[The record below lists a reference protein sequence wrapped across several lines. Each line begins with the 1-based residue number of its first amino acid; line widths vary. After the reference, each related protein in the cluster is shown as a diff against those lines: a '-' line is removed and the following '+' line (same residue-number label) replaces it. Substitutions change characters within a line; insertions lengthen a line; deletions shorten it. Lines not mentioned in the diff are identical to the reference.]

1 MTFLRRLATDILH
14 FMLPPRCIVCGNR
27 LTNGESHLCINCL
40 GSLPRTNFHLSDQNA
55 MEQMFWGR
63 INIVR
68 ATALFYYQGEE
79 THTVLHNL
87 KYYDNPDVGR
97 HLGMVMAEEALDS
110 GFFQDID
117 AIVPVPLHNRKER
130 KRGYN
135 QCLYIAE
142 GLSEVTGIK
151 VLHKEM
157 VRLVNTKTQ
166 TRLSKDERWENVQD
180 IFAPSRRCK
189 VLPTCQHVLIIDDVV
204 TTGSTLISLAKAI
217 ESVNHGIRF
226 SVLSLAFAS
235 EFRYT
240 QETNPA
246 LSSQHSDE

>member
-1 MTFLRRLATDILH
+1 MKNLRRLATDILH
-14 FMLPPRCIVCGNR
+14 FLLPPRCIVCGSR
-27 LTNGESHLCINCL
+27 LSDGERHLCINCL
-40 GSLPRTNFHLSDQNA
+40 GSLPRTQFHLSSPNI

-63 INIVR
+63 INIER

-79 THTVLHNL
+79 THAVLHNL

-97 HLGMVMAEEALDS
+97 QLGMVMAEEALAS

-117 AIVPVPLHNRKER
+117 AIVPVPLHSSKER

-135 QCLYIAE
+135 QCQYIAE

-151 VLHKEM
+151 VIDKEII
-157 VRLVNTKTQ
+157 RTVNTKTQ

-180 IFAPSRRCK
+180 IFSVTKRCK
-189 VLPTCQHVLIIDDVV
+189 VLTACKHVLIIDDVV

-217 ESVNHGIRF
+217 QTVNPNIRF

-235 EFRYT
+235 EYRYSV
-240 QETNPA
+240 ETVAP
-246 LSSQHSDE
+246 ST